1 MDHNEKVVLIA
12 VSNRFP
18 IANIGDGVSV
28 NVKAAQVLQ
37 DLFGFMSPDFWC
49 SAHAAS
55 GSIKRLATSKSMNV
69 PEVTTLYECLSMVI
83 KHFESSIK
91 NTETLDQYM
100 EILEMTPLHLL
111 SWSQTRM
118 AHFLKSCHVFDMM
131 LAAVYDIMYIKGIH
145 VDERDL
151 LFSVMNV
158 YILKIMSDLQ
168 PKFEGT
174 ILRQADK
181 MDLLV
186 SRVFDISDSFASSL
200 ESLTTPTTDAF
211 QDSLHFNQNGNGGN
225 VHTIMLN
232 HPHKPSRH
240 ITKNGYLEKV
250 KTELTAVKGKIL
262 TNIIQNVK
270 DQCDTETYY
279 FS

>member
-1 MDHNEKVVLIA
+1 
-12 VSNRFP
+12 
-18 IANIGDGVSV
+18 
-28 NVKAAQVLQ
+28 
-37 DLFGFMSPDFWC
+37 MSPDFWC

-69 PEVTTLYECLSMVI
+69 PGVTTLYECLSMVI

-111 SWSQTRM
+111 SWCQTRM
-118 AHFLKSCHVFDMM
+118 AHFLKSCHVFDVM

-181 MDLLV
+181 VDLLV

>member
-1 MDHNEKVVLIA
+1 
-12 VSNRFP
+12 
-18 IANIGDGVSV
+18 
-28 NVKAAQVLQ
+28 
-37 DLFGFMSPDFWC
+37 MSPDFWC

-111 SWSQTRM
+111 SWCQIRM
-118 AHFLKSCHVFDMM
+118 AHFLKSCHVFDAM
-131 LAAVYDIMYIKGIH
+131 LAAVYDIMYIKGIR

-168 PKFEGT
+168 PKFE
-174 ILRQADK
+174 
-181 MDLLV
+181 
-186 SRVFDISDSFASSL
+186 
-200 ESLTTPTTDAF
+200 
-211 QDSLHFNQNGNGGN
+211 
-225 VHTIMLN
+225 
-232 HPHKPSRH
+232 
-240 ITKNGYLEKV
+240 
-250 KTELTAVKGKIL
+250 
-262 TNIIQNVK
+262 
-270 DQCDTETYY
+270 
-279 FS
+279 